1 MYKLKIVLLSA
12 LFIFTSQVMAA
23 SPALDSVINKLKDS
37 IGDLNDATLQSV
49 VRSHYQTLRLMDVNG
64 AWVTPRLEEI
74 SEQLLPSDL
83 GINDAYDLLDRMA
96 IHSEENPYMVDFF
109 ETVKGEQF
117 DALFSQVDAT
127 GAKILPA
134 VVAYA
139 VLQENLTKAMYNDYK
154 LIEVLMNIWV
164 PTRQAMGIEA
174 MLDTFSKMKLAS
186 VEKPMNDYIQFHTTG
201 AIPADYA
208 KLDLPLNIFEA
219 VAEDLSADRRDNA
232 KAGAVLAFN
241 LPGQE
246 SARFSDDGKAVLLTM
261 PEPKAW
267 ADLYTIW
274 NMAFVSHFSYFPFVM
289 VKLMIPQ
296 VNNIAENPEAY
307 IYNRSL
313 ALYTHLHFS
322 FIGQADQMMAGQQPM
337 NWYDEQLT
345 IIFGEVAKRS
355 ALRYEAKVLRSKWMN
370 R

>member
-1 MYKLKIVLLSA
+1 MHTLKVTLLSA
-12 LFIFTSQVMAA
+12 LLVFTSQALA
-23 SPALDSVINKLKDS
+23 TSPALHDVINKLKGS
-37 IGDLNDATLQSV
+37 ISYLDDATLQYA

-64 AWVTPRLEEI
+64 AWVAPELEYI
-74 SEQLLPSDL
+74 SEELLPSNL

-96 IHSEENPYMVDFF
+96 IHAEENPYMVDFF
-109 ETVKGEQF
+109 DATKGKSF

-127 GAKILPA
+127 GAQILPA

-139 VLQENLTKAMYNDYK
+139 VLQENMTKAMYNDHT

-186 VEKPMNDYIQFHTTG
+186 VEKPMNDYLTFHATG
-201 AIPADYA
+201 VIPANYA

-232 KAGAVLAFN
+232 KAGTVLAFN
-241 LPGQE
+241 LPGQQP
-246 SARFSDDGKAVLLTM
+246 ARFSDDGKAVLLTM
-261 PEPKAW
+261 PQPKAW
-267 ADLYTIW
+267 ADLYTVW
-274 NMAFVSHFSYFPFVM
+274 NMAFVSHFTYFPFVM

-296 VNNIAENPEAY
+296 VNNIADNPEAY

-322 FIGQADQMMAGQQPM
+322 FIGQADQLMAGQPPM
-337 NWYDEQLT
+337 NWYDPELT
-345 IIFGEVAKRS
+345 ALFGKVAKRS
-355 ALRYEAKVLRSKWMN
+355 AKHYKHLTSGN
-370 R
+370 H